1 MNMHIAHLIRKCPRR
16 QTKGEHYSALK
27 SEAHVQ
33 VSDRRSTA
41 IQVASTLPESIIT
54 IMPIVDN
61 VPDRLTAEETPA
73 STIWDFT
80 AMQLWLV
87 VNASK

>member
-1 MNMHIAHLIRKCPRR
+1 MHIAQLIRKCPRR

-80 AMQLWLV
+80 ANECGSTPW
-87 VNASK
+87 ASKR

>member
-1 MNMHIAHLIRKCPRR
+1 VSAEANKRRTLLGAEVRSACP
-16 QTKGEHYSALK
+16 GERPPFHGDSGGLNA
-27 SEAHVQ
+27 AGIDH
-33 VSDRRSTA
+33 
-41 IQVASTLPESIIT
+41 T